1 LEERPPDNREEE
13 RRIVRAR
20 HALSAASRKESA
32 GELNIGYFWCE
43 KWRTACSIGCFRQRS
58 EGFEMQHVE
67 SGGGRPLFPRERG
80 GGRPPVVTPKNAEV
94 GGLRFFAEE
103 SGGGRPLFLRRG
115 KVEVGGLCF
124 TSGADVSRLT
134 DSRSP
139 NGWVLRHTAVFVP
152 WVIGCHALFLRFS
165 VRNRCWIMRRVSFR
179 RVG

>member
-1 LEERPPDNREEE
+1 
-13 RRIVRAR
+13 V
-20 HALSAASRKESA
+20 
-32 GELNIGYFWCE
+32 
-43 KWRTACSIGCFRQRS
+43 
-58 EGFEMQHVE
+58 
-67 SGGGRPLFPRERG
+67 GGLRFY
-80 GGRPPVVTPKNAEV
+80 PKNAEV
-94 GGLRFFAEE
+94 GDLRFFAEE

-165 VRNRCWIMRRVSFR
+165 VRITVERCDASRLDQ
-179 RVG
+179 